1 MKPHRGTTILILGIL
16 SIICCGPLGIFA
28 WVMGKSDIAAID
40 SGAMDPSGRQT
51 TQIGMILDC
60 DLRRDEARSLPPGA
74 SRHAAANGPCPRARN
89 GPLDSKC
96 HRASWPLPA

>member
-51 TQIGMILDC
+51 TQIGMILGIIGIVIFIIAIVFQIFFGGIAAI
-60 DLRRDEARSLPPGA
+60 LAGSQAGA
-74 SRHAAANGPCPRARN
+74 AG
-89 GPLDSKC
+89 
-96 HRASWPLPA
+96 